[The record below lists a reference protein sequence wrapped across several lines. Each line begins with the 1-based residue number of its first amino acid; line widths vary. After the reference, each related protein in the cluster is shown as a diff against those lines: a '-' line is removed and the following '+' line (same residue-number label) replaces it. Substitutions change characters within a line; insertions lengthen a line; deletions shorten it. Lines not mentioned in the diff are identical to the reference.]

1 MKVLAVTRLGNWNGG
16 RRELVG
22 EGYVLASN
30 KLRFHQ
36 PCKIPH
42 LEFVWSALKLHRLRM
57 LDTIT
62 PATYS
67 LRRYLAHP
75 LISSRDN
82 GSVFGEDV

>member
-1 MKVLAVTRLGNWNGG
+1 MNVVAVTRLGNWNGG
-16 RRELVG
+16 RRDMVR
-22 EGYVLASN
+22 EGYVLASK

-42 LEFVWSALKLHRLRM
+42 LELVWSALKLHRLRM

-67 LRRYLAHP
+67 PRRYTAHP
-75 LISSRDN
+75 LVSSRDN
-82 GSVFGEDV
+82 GSVFGEEV